1 MNMATICDINVVNVT
16 WSYFDLL
23 EMCVLPLLVNVMNI
37 IMSDFCIMT
46 MSDKN
51 VNYEKLCQLK
61 ERNRVNYMR
70 ETDYFHC

>member
-1 MNMATICDINVVNVT
+1 
-16 WSYFDLL
+16 
-23 EMCVLPLLVNVMNI
+23 MCVLPLLVNVMNI